1 MPSHRKNDMDYT
13 PWTLLVDMGL
23 IGALLALGTLLRAL
37 LRPLQ
42 TLMIPAS
49 VLAGFL
55 GLLLGP
61 NALDLLP
68 FSDQLGTYSSVLIV
82 VVFACLAMTDDFDV
96 RKIGRPI
103 ASFAGYGVLMYAVQ
117 VAVGMALVL
126 LVLGPL
132 LDAPDALG
140 ALLFAGW
147 AGGFGSA
154 AAMGQ
159 VFGGAGQPEI
169 QSLAFTAATVGLL
182 VGVVGG
188 IIQAKVGAMRG
199 HAQQFAGVRTVP
211 QELRTGVLPQDRE
224 RPSIGTHTFSG
235 ASIES
240 LGFQVGV
247 IAAISA
253 AAYGISEV
261 LGVLWPAVAFPV
273 FSIAFLVGLLAR
285 ALFRAGRA
293 SRFVDPET
301 LRSVSGTATDLLI
314 VCGIAS
320 IVPTLVRGYLLELAI
335 LFLVGLVVCLV
346 LGLVV
351 APRVMEGAWFEKQLF
366 TWGWATGAVSTG
378 IALLRVVDPKLKSRT
393 LEDFAIAYIPVLPV
407 EVAAVT
413 FVPSLILAGAAWAS
427 VGIWGAIAV
436 AAAVFLLVLGRSR
449 RGGEGGDVRAGT
461 AVSTGSQA

>member
-1 MPSHRKNDMDYT
+1 
-13 PWTLLVDMGL
+13 
-23 IGALLALGTLLRAL
+23 
-37 LRPLQ
+37 
-42 TLMIPAS
+42 
-49 VLAGFL
+49 
-55 GLLLGP
+55 
-61 NALDLLP
+61 
-68 FSDQLGTYSSVLIV
+68 
-82 VVFACLAMTDDFDV
+82 
-96 RKIGRPI
+96 
-103 ASFAGYGVLMYAVQ
+103 
-117 VAVGMALVL
+117 MALVL

-132 LDAPDALG
+132 LGAPDALG

-159 VFGGAGQPEI
+159 VFGDAGQPEI
-169 QSLAFTAATVGLL
+169 QLLTFTSATVGLL

-273 FSIAFLVGLLAR
+273 FSIAFLVGLAAR

-301 LRSVSGTATDLLI
+301 LRSVSVSGTATDLLI

-335 LFLVGLVVCLV
+335 LFLVGLAVCLV
-346 LGLVV
+346 LGIVV

-378 IALLRVVDPKLKSRT
+378 IALLRIVDPKLKSRT

-436 AAAVFLLVLGRSR
+436 AAAVFLLVRGRSR
-449 RGGEGGDVRAGT
+449 RGGEGGDARDGA
-461 AVSTGSQA
+461 AVSTGSQV

>member
-1 MPSHRKNDMDYT
+1 MDYT
-13 PWTLLVDMGL
+13 PWTLLVDIGL
-23 IGALLALGTLLRAL
+23 ISLLLAVGTLLRAVV
-37 LRPLQ
+37 RPLQ

-49 VLAGFL
+49 VLAGVL

-61 NALDLLP
+61 HVLDVLP

-82 VVFACLAMTDDFDV
+82 VVFTCLAMTDDFDL

-126 LVLGPL
+126 LVLHPL
-132 LDAPDALG
+132 LGTPEAFG

-159 VFGGAGQPEI
+159 VFGAAGQSEI
-169 QSLAFTAATVGLL
+169 QSLAFTSATVGLL

-188 IIQAKVGAMRG
+188 IIQARIGAMRG
-199 HAQQFAGVRTVP
+199 HAKEFAGLRTIP
-211 QELRTGVLPQDRE
+211 RELRTGVLPHDQH
-224 RPSIGTHTFSG
+224 RPAIGTHTFSG
-235 ASIES
+235 ASVES
-240 LGFQVGV
+240 LGFQTGLVAA
-247 IAAISA
+247 IAAG
-253 AAYGISEV
+253 AYGISQA
-261 LGVLWPAVAFPV
+261 LALLWPGIAFPV
-273 FSIAFLVGLLAR
+273 FSLGFLLGLLVRGLFRSAR
-285 ALFRAGRA
+285 AT
-293 SRFVDPET
+293 RFVDPES
-301 LRSVSGTATDLLI
+301 LRSVSGTATDLLV

-320 IVPTLVRGYLLELAI
+320 IVPTLVSGYLLELAI
-335 LFLVGLVVCLV
+335 LFAVGLVVCLV

-351 APRVMEGAWFEKQLF
+351 APRSMEGAWFEKQLF

-378 IALLRVVDPKLKSRT
+378 IALLRIVDPRMKSRT

-407 EVAAVT
+407 EIAAVT
-413 FVPSLILAGAAWAS
+413 FVPALVLAGAAWGA

-436 AAAVFLLVLGRSR
+436 LAAGFLVVLARIR
-449 RGGEGGDVRAGT
+449 RAGDGG
-461 AVSTGSQA
+461 TGAEGSGVRDGV